1 MQIQPMNNTQACS
14 FKAISTIKIP
24 KQNGSSQRLVVK
36 VNHDGDFYSLK
47 WHQVVIETLDK
58 GKTVARRVFG
68 DKGTVIPPYKAFVI
82 MDYIDKIVGGTQNN
96 SEKCDSVVTQSDNN
110 NG

>member
-36 VNHDGDFYSLK
+36 VNHEGDFYSLK
-47 WHQVVIETLDK
+47 WHQVIIETMDK

-68 DKGTVIPPYKAFVI
+68 NKGTMIPMYKTFVI
-82 MDYIDKIVGGTQNN
+82 MDYIDKIVGGTQDN
-96 SEKCDSVVTQSDNN
+96 SQKCDSAIVQSSDNN
-110 NG
+110 V